1 MKLTQ
6 AIKRAKEKGR
16 IPLIAEIKVRS
27 PKEGDLLK
35 GRDPVQIATEYIRGG
50 ACAVSV
56 VTEPLYFDGNIEIL
70 KKIAAKVKAPILRKD
85 FIKKREQVWE
95 SKQSGANALLLISA
109 MLAKEELADLNEY
122 AHSLGLETLVEI
134 HTAEEVENL
143 NGLTLD
149 MIGINNKDILDLERG
164 EDQIIPTEKLA
175 QLLPEDVI
183 VISESGIRSKEDVKR
198 VITSGADAI
207 LVGTSLMVSKE
218 PRVTVANLVYAINS
232 K

>member
-149 MIGINNKDILDLERG
+149 MIGINNKDILGLLKCQKNGVRERIKRRCDG
-164 EDQIIPTEKLA
+164 EKY
-175 QLLPEDVI
+175 
-183 VISESGIRSKEDVKR
+183 KCCKR
-198 VITSGADAI
+198 
-207 LVGTSLMVSKE
+207 
-218 PRVTVANLVYAINS
+218 
-232 K
+232 